1 MKCLLIKIFVLFA
14 VVFAH
19 TSLYGQNDYIDS
31 LTTVLKQHTAI
42 DTTRAKIENDIAF
55 ELFNL
60 SLYDEAIKHYHQVF
74 EISQQIG
81 YQKGMYSYL
90 NGIASIQFRQNKLDE
105 ALQTF
110 DSLERA
116 MIKGKTSK
124 QSLGVLY
131 NGIANVYEAKDE
143 YNQAIDYSLKAL
155 DLFNQAGNENY
166 SAIVLGNIASIYFK
180 VKDYKSASKFHE
192 QSIEVKKRIGN
203 DYSLGIAYLN
213 YAQVFERLGNY
224 QKHIDL
230 LQKSIRHFE
239 NINDSAD
246 IALCKTSLGLAY
258 IALSDSSLN
267 GVSKENTPENSKE
280 KLLTKALQYEH
291 EALAIYKAIGEQYE
305 VGHTLN
311 AIGTALVNQEKY
323 KEAIPYYQKVYQQFY
338 KTRLNLA
345 KASAE
350 GLAYAYEHLGDYK
363 NAFTWQKKYLELV
376 EKINEN
382 TDLLDL
388 GKKQA
393 KIIFQQE
400 QEIKELEHQKELAEN
415 TLKHQEIET
424 QLLLNNSRKN
434 KWLLLAFLVILSI
447 SFIFYTFRKKMK
459 TKALFLKE
467 KAEKEA
473 LKAKI
478 EGEESERERIAREL
492 HDGVASALTGIRL
505 QYQAQ
510 KSTGKTLDTQ
520 LQEVNQEIRDI
531 SHRLATPLVQQ
542 FATVNELVND
552 CIHRA
557 FAGRTYTINTS
568 FHPENDTL
576 LFTEEQR
583 LNLYRI
589 LQEIF
594 QNINKHAQATEI
606 SVSYNRHQRQLNFI
620 IEDNGVGFNTNTTTF
635 GIGLNNI
642 KKRVESMGGTFTID
656 SAQGRGT
663 CFILDFEIQ

>member
-1 MKCLLIKIFVLFA
+1 MKERLFNMFVLI
-14 VVFAH
+14 VLVLSH
-19 TSLYGQNDYIDS
+19 TFSYAQNTYIDS
-31 LTTVLKQHTAI
+31 LKTVLKQHTII

-60 SLYDEAIKHYHQVF
+60 SLYDKAIKHYHQVF
-74 EISQQIG
+74 NISKQTG
-81 YQKGMYSYL
+81 YKKGIYSYL
-90 NGIASIQFRQNKLDE
+90 NGIASIQFRQNKFDE

-110 DSLERA
+110 DSLEQVMLQEGA
-116 MIKGKTSK
+116 SK

-131 NGIANVYEAKDE
+131 NGMANVFEAKDE

-155 DLFNQAGNENY
+155 ELFNQARNENY

-180 VKDYKSASKFHE
+180 VNDYESASKFHE
-192 QSIEVKKRIGN
+192 QSIEVKRRIGN

-230 LQKSIRHFE
+230 LQQSIHHFE
-239 NINDSAD
+239 KINDSAD
-246 IALCKTSLGLAY
+246 VALCKTSLGLVY
-258 IALSDSSLN
+258 IALSDSSVSGLSKGN
-267 GVSKENTPENSKE
+267 GSERTKV
-280 KLLTKALQYEH
+280 KLLAKALQYER
-291 EALAIYKAIGEQYE
+291 EALAIYKTIGEQYE

-323 KEAIPYYQKVYQQFY
+323 KEAIPYYQKVYKQFS

-345 KASAE
+345 KVSAE
-350 GLAYAYEHLGDYK
+350 GLAYTYEHLGIYQK
-363 NAFTWQKKYLELV
+363 AFDWQKIYLELE
-376 EKINEN
+376 EKINKN
-382 TDLLDL
+382 TDLLEL

-393 KIIFQQE
+393 QIIFQQE
-400 QEIKELEHQKELAEN
+400 QEIKELEHQKELAEH

-434 KWLLLAFLVILSI
+434 KWLLLAFLIILSL
-447 SFIFYTFRKKMK
+447 SFIFYIFRKKAK
-459 TKALFLKE
+459 TKALLLKE

-510 KSTGKTLDTQ
+510 KSTGSKLDAQ

-542 FATVNELVND
+542 FTTINELIDD

-557 FAGRTYTINTS
+557 FTGRNYTINTS
-568 FHPENDTL
+568 FYPENDML
-576 LFTEEQR
+576 LFIEEQR
-583 LNLYRI
+583 LNFYRI

-606 SVSYNRHQRQLNFI
+606 SVSYNRHHQQLNFI
-620 IEDNGVGFNTNTTTF
+620 IEDNGKGFNTNTTTY

-642 KKRVESMGGTFTID
+642 RKRAESMGGTFSID
-656 SAQGRGT
+656 SAEGRGT
-663 CFILDFEIQ
+663 CFILDIEIQ